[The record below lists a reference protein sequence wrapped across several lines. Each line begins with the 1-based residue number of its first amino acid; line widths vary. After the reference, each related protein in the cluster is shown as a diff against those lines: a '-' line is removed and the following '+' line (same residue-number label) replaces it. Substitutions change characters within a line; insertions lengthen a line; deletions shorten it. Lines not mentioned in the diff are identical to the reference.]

1 MGYDVISWLF
11 RNELYG
17 VALAMPANKSQQENF
32 ITEEEYL
39 AGEQQANERHDY
51 VDGQV
56 YAMAGAS
63 KQHNRIARN
72 FITNLS
78 VAADHSGCDI
88 YFSDI
93 KVRSESYK
101 SYYYP
106 DIVLSCEDDNEN
118 DFYLENPCLIVEI
131 TSASTMR
138 KDYLEKALSYQSIDS
153 LKAYLIV
160 SQDKPQV
167 DMLLRSTEGTWNLQ
181 QFNSLNDVLELPCL
195 DTKLT
200 LEAVYSGINLS

>member
-17 VALAMPANKSQQENF
+17 VALAMSANKSHQESF

-88 YFSDI
+88 FFSDI

-167 DMLLRSTEGTWNLQ
+167 DMLLRSTEDIWNLK
-181 QFNSLNDVLELPCL
+181 QFNSLDDVLELPCL
-195 DTKLT
+195 DTTLT

>member
-1 MGYDVISWLF
+1 M
-11 RNELYG
+11 
-17 VALAMPANKSQQENF
+17 
-32 ITEEEYL
+32 TEDEYL
-39 AGEQQANERHDY
+39 AGEKTADTRHEY
-51 VDGQV
+51 VNGHV

-63 KQHNRIARN
+63 KTHNRIARN
-72 FITNLS
+72 FITSLS
-78 VAADHSGCDI
+78 EAADQSGCEI

-93 KVRSESYK
+93 KVRAEKYK

-118 DFYLENPCLIVEI
+118 DDYLSNPCLIVEVS
-131 TSASTMR
+131 SASTMR

-167 DMLLRSTEGTWNLQ
+167 DMLLRNAEGTWDLQ
-181 QFNSLNDVLELPCL
+181 QFNDLEDDIELPCL
-195 DTKLT
+195 GKTLT
-200 LEAVYSGINLS
+200 LQAIYAGIESGGQPQVIA